1 MNQQKPENYVSHC
14 IFNNGVRSDYCEYS
28 FQRFSV
34 LKEFYVIATFV
45 LSGLLEWKNPFKAK
59 TELMV

>member
-1 MNQQKPENYVSHC
+1 MNQQKLENYVSHC
-14 IFNNGVRSDYCEYS
+14 IFNNGVQSDYCEYS
-28 FQRFSV
+28 FKRFSV

-45 LSGLLEWKNPFKAK
+45 LSGLLEWKNPFKAI